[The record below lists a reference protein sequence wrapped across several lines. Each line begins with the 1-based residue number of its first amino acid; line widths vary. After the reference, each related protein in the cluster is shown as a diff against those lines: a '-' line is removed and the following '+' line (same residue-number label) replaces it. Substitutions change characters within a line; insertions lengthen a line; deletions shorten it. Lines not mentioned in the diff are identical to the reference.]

1 MTTITCNTVLYAC
14 STKIESR
21 PAQDSAH
28 TPTANLRSSPTSF
41 PASLSSKFSS
51 PNSQQTRQFIHL
63 NSKDSMGNTEIL
75 KRGSL
80 QLTSAGTGISHSER
94 AHGAEQVHFLQI
106 WSIPHTERLAPK
118 YFTREF
124 SDAQK
129 TNTWLCMVAPALS
142 DGVSLERDGEGPA
155 PVQSALTMYATLLEK
170 GRSLGKTVVG
180 KKGYVQVVQTSGYNT
195 GKASGAAV
203 RVSGVGD
210 GKQEAVLKE
219 GDSTYLTVGEGH
231 GAELIIENV
240 GDTTAEILLFD
251 LE

>member
-1 MTTITCNTVLYAC
+1 
-14 STKIESR
+14 
-21 PAQDSAH
+21 
-28 TPTANLRSSPTSF
+28 
-41 PASLSSKFSS
+41 
-51 PNSQQTRQFIHL
+51 
-63 NSKDSMGNTEIL
+63 MGNTEIL

-170 GRSLGKTVVG
+170 GKSLGKTLVG
-180 KKGYVQVVQTSGYNT
+180 KKGYVQAVQTSGYNT

-231 GAELIIENV
+231 GAELIIENI